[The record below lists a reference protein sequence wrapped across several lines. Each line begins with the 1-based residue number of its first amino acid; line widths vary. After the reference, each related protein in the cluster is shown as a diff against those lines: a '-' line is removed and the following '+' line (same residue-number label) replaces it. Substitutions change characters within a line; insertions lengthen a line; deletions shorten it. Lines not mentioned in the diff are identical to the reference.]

1 MYIVVEGEDPGFD
14 TFVNGRA
21 LARNEDALERLA
33 VSLRVRPLIDF
44 FSADDNAMALLLEEG
59 AGNPELE
66 GKLLP
71 TQWFTGQEGLA
82 SVSALLTALRD
93 DPALIGSE
101 GEFIREE
108 LEEYEEVLRKTAARG
123 LRWHLAVSFR

>member
-1 MYIVVEGEDPGFD
+1 MYIVVQGDDPGFD

-33 VSLRVRPLIDF
+33 VRLGVKPLIDF

-59 AGNPELE
+59 AGNPEFE
-66 GKLLP
+66 GRLLP
-71 TQWFTGQEGLA
+71 PQWYRGEEGLTT
-82 SVSALLTALRD
+82 VSAILQALRD

-108 LEEYEEVLRKTAARG
+108 LEEYELVLQKTADRN